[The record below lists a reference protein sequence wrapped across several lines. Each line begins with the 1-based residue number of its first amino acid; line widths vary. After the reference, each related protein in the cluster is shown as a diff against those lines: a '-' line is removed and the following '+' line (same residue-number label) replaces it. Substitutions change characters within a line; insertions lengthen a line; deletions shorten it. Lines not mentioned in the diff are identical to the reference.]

1 MIEEAGARAPRDREK
16 WSQAMRVEGAAKHGG
31 AALRRAGRLAG
42 QHKVAT
48 AIGGVFAVAIVVIS
62 LISSGSPGSSPH
74 SDPVAPAFTLTELGD
89 PGQRVALSQYKDKP
103 VIVNFWASWCPP
115 CQQET
120 PLLARWYK
128 AQHGRVNLV
137 GLDENDTTA
146 NALKFARAKGVSYPL
161 GVDPGPALVTASAY
175 GVIALPQTFFLNA
188 QHRIVDRIYGA
199 VTQADLAAG
208 VRLMDASGS

>member
-1 MIEEAGARAPRDREK
+1 MAKEASRTG
-16 WSQAMRVEGAAKHGG
+16 VL
-31 AALRRAGRLAG
+31 LRRAGLLAK

-48 AIGGVFAVAIVVIS
+48 SITAVFLAAIVVVGLLS
-62 LISSGSPGSSPH
+62 TSSPRGSAH
-74 SDPVAPAFTLTELGD
+74 TDPVAPAFTLAALGA
-89 PGQRVALSQYKDKP
+89 PGQHIALSQYKGKP
-103 VIVNFWASWCPP
+103 LIVNFWASWCPP

-128 AQHGRVNLV
+128 AQHGTVNLV
-137 GLDENDTTA
+137 GLDENDSTA
-146 NALKFARAKGVSYPL
+146 SALKFAHAKGVSYPI

-175 GVIALPQTFFLNA
+175 GVVALPQTFFLNA

-208 VRLMDASGS
+208 VRLMDASSS

>member
-1 MIEEAGARAPRDREK
+1 VSSTATSDFF
-16 WSQAMRVEGAAKHGG
+16 
-31 AALRRAGRLAG
+31 RRAGGLVR

-48 AIGGVFAVAIVVIS
+48 GVGAVFAAAIVVVS
-62 LISSGSPGSSPH
+62 LIGSSSPGRSAH
-74 SDPVAPAFTLTELGD
+74 ADPVAPSFALTVLGA
-89 PGQRVALSQYKDKP
+89 PGQRIALSQYKGKP
-103 VIVNFWASWCPP
+103 LIVNFWASWCEP

-137 GLDENDTTA
+137 GLDENDSA
-146 NALKFARAKGVSYPL
+146 ASAIRFAHAKGVSYPI

-175 GVIALPQTFFLNA
+175 GVVALPQTFFLNA
-188 QHRIVDRIYGA
+188 QHRVVKRIYGA

-208 VRLMDASGS
+208 VRLMDASGSQQ

>member
-1 MIEEAGARAPRDREK
+1 MTEEGGALDREA
-16 WSQAMRVEGAAKHGG
+16 SGTGSL
-31 AALRRAGRLAG
+31 LRRAGLVAKR
-42 QHKVAT
+42 HKIVT
-48 AIGGVFAVAIVVIS
+48 AITAAFAAAIVAVS
-62 LISSGSPGSSPH
+62 LLSTGSSSGSAH
-74 SDPVAPAFTLTELGD
+74 TDPVAPAFTLAALGV
-89 PGQRVALSQYKDKP
+89 PGQHIALSQYKGKP
-103 VIVNFWASWCPP
+103 LIVNFWASWCPP

-137 GLDENDTTA
+137 GLDENDSTA
-146 NALKFARAKGVSYPL
+146 SALKFARAKGVSYPI

-175 GVIALPQTFFLNA
+175 GVVALPQTFFLNA

-208 VRLMDASGS
+208 IHLMDASS